1 MGSLVTGRCDGAKAL
16 VVLALH
22 KTTGETLGDKC
33 KLTVLPD
40 GNEQRNGTARK
51 ADKAQVTFE
60 MGKTTAGPDVDDSRQ
75 SEKLT
80 KERGKKGE
88 FLGPCL

>member
-16 VVLALH
+16 VELALH
-22 KTTGETLGDKC
+22 KTGGKLGDKC
-33 KLTVLPD
+33 KLIVLLD

-51 ADKAQVTFE
+51 AGKAQVRFE
-60 MGKTTAGPDVDDSRQ
+60 MGKTTAGPDVDDSKQ

-80 KERGKKGE
+80 KKRGKRE
-88 FLGPCL
+88 NF